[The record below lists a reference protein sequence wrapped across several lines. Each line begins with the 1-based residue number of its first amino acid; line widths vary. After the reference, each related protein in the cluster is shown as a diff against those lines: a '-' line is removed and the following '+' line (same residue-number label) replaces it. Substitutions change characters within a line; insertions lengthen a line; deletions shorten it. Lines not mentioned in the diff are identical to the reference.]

1 MQSFEY
7 THTVK
12 FSEVDMAGVVYFS
25 RFFEYAHSAFEA
37 FFQHIGW
44 SFAQVF
50 KEGKWGFPLVHAEAD
65 YQAPARLGDDLTVQ
79 LAVAK
84 LSDSSFTIRY
94 RITGRSG
101 KPVAAVLT
109 SHVWVEIAT
118 FKKAA
123 IPEEVRAKLEVY
135 CQESTGDR

>member
-1 MQSFEY
+1 MQSFQY

-37 FFQHIGW
+37 FFGHMGW

-65 YQAPARLGDDLTVQ
+65 YQAPARIGDDLTVQ

-84 LSDSSFTIRY
+84 LSESAFTIRY
-94 RITGRSG
+94 RITLPGG
-101 KPVAAVLT
+101 KPVASVLT
-109 SHVWVEIAT
+109 RHVWVDRAS
-118 FKKAA
+118 FKKTT

-135 CQESTGDR
+135 RQDSTEGH

>member
-1 MQSFEY
+1 METFEY

-12 FSEVDMAGVVYFS
+12 FSEVDMAGVVFFS

-50 KEGKWGFPLVHAEAD
+50 NEGQWGFPLVHAEAD

-84 LSDSSFTIRY
+84 LSESAFTMRY
-94 RITGRSG
+94 RITLPGG
-101 KPVAAVLT
+101 KPVASVLT
-109 SHVWVEIAT
+109 RHVWVDRAT

-123 IPEEVRAKLEVY
+123 MPEEVRAKLEAY
-135 CQESTGDR
+135 HQESTAGD